1 MRANV
6 KPLLLISLVTLFS
19 CISAV
24 VGMKNAPDFT
34 LTDIYGNSFSLS
46 SCPAKVILI
55 DFFGTTCPP
64 CEVEVLTLQSLYQ
77 EYLRDELEIISISPQ
92 DETTLRNFAQ
102 QQGMEWIV
110 AKDTAGV
117 VDAYLGLDTRI
128 PHTFLVAN
136 GTIRYDLLGWGVER
150 GDPSNLRSEIDS
162 LLSGTG
168 NGDSDGDSTDDSG
181 TGQTGPPY
189 TLIAIIGGAVIIFLI
204 VGIVAAGQLLGWS
217 ESPKKRHFHKGKR

>member
-1 MRANV
+1 
-6 KPLLLISLVTLFS
+6 
-19 CISAV
+19 
-24 VGMKNAPDFT
+24 
-34 LTDIYGNSFSLS
+34 
-46 SCPAKVILI
+46 
-55 DFFGTTCPP
+55 
-64 CEVEVLTLQSLYQ
+64 
-77 EYLRDELEIISISPQ
+77 
-92 DETTLRNFAQ
+92 
-102 QQGMEWIV
+102 MEWIV